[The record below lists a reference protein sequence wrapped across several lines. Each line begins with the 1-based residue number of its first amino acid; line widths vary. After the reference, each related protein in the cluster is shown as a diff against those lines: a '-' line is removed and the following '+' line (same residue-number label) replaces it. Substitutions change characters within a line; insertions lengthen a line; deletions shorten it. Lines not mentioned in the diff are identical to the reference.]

1 MYAHGQYSDTKALTS
16 QQRKSKKVTPSG
28 PSEGRHHGVLSD
40 SVDTHHRPLQ
50 PNEYVALRLE
60 KALRFCAPRR
70 ITTVSPTFPHL
81 VARSSRLTARVLSQ
95 RKQIRDASR
104 PTTAPPS
111 CRQSRSS
118 SRRSRPRCSL
128 WSASRRGSPS
138 SPFAHRVLPRGPSSP
153 APRRSSHATR
163 RPSRL

>member
-1 MYAHGQYSDTKALTS
+1 MYAHGQYSDTKALTV
-16 QQRKSKKVTPSG
+16 QQRKSRKVTPSG

-81 VARSSRLTARVLSQ
+81 VARSSRLTAESRVL
-95 RKQIRDASR
+95 
-104 PTTAPPS
+104 
-111 CRQSRSS
+111 QSI
-118 SRRSRPRCSL
+118 
-128 WSASRRGSPS
+128 
-138 SPFAHRVLPRGPSSP
+138 
-153 APRRSSHATR
+153 SHTQ
-163 RPSRL
+163 SWWWCDFIDVD